1 MNRPQERL
9 GGELSAKHDRSSGAW
24 QARSRKLWIGTV
36 LLVICFGLPLVGL
49 VRFALHNDLYSHIVL
64 IPLISLYL
72 VWEKR
77 RTVPLQFRAAVG
89 AASFA
94 GVLGLAFLGAYWA
107 ARVNGSELALEDS
120 LALTTASFLLL
131 FWALCLLVLGRDTAK
146 AVAFPLGFLVF
157 MIPLPLFFADWIVL
171 ELQKGSAWAADTMFN
186 LAGTPAVFRDLRI
199 QLQDITLEVA
209 PQCSGI
215 HSTLALFITSVLAA
229 HLFLR
234 SPWKGAVLT
243 LAVIPLAIVRNGFR
257 IFTIGELCVHIGPQM
272 INSYIHH
279 HGGPIFFTLSL
290 VPFFLLLYLLS
301 KGDRAPSQAA
311 KPAPTP

>member
-1 MNRPQERL
+1 MNGPDKQL
-9 GGELSAKHDRSSGAW
+9 GGETSASHDGSIVGWNKR
-24 QARSRKLWIGTV
+24 ARRFWVVTAV
-36 LLVICFGLPLVGL
+36 LVLCFIVPLAEL
-49 VRFALHNDLYSHIVL
+49 FRFAVQNDLYSHILL
-64 IPLISLYL
+64 IPLISIYL

-77 RTVPLQFRAAVG
+77 KAIPLEFRPAAGPALALALLGSGLIVFYWI
-89 AASFA
+89 AA
-94 GVLGLAFLGAYWA
+94 L
-107 ARVNGSELALEDS
+107 NGGELAREDS
-120 LALTTASFLLL
+120 LAITTASFLLI
-131 FWALCLLVLGRDTAK
+131 FSSLCFFLLGKQTVKSL
-146 AVAFPLGFLVF
+146 AFPLGFLLF
-157 MIPLPLFFADWIVL
+157 MIPMPLFFADWIVL
-171 ELQKGSAWAADTMFN
+171 ELQKGSAWAADAMFN
-186 LAGTPAVFRDLRI
+186 LAGTPVVFRDLRFH
-199 QLQDITLEVA
+199 LQDITLEVA

-234 SPWKGAVLT
+234 SRWKGAILT

-301 KGDRAPSQAA
+301 RGDRRSVPRR
-311 KPAPTP
+311 